1 MKIPRLVLLK
11 ALDTLKPAL
20 ATKDLVFELTHY
32 FFTGKNILAY
42 NDLIGLE
49 IPFQTDFAGGLPGKL
64 LLGVLEKSLAKDVEL
79 LEGDKDSEMLLK
91 AGNARVHLSLL
102 PVDRVV
108 WQFPEF
114 NEQDSFKVDKALAE
128 IIGEMLISIGQNTS
142 MPDQLGIT
150 FQLWESDERWLD
162 LYSTDGN
169 TLSWARI
176 DQPEN
181 YRASRCTVSEEFCKQ
196 FHVLCTGSAQLIIE
210 EDCALA
216 KFENGIKLYG
226 RLVDVPNPKDFGE
239 KIDDLIPAPDKLIAI
254 PSRLKLAIER
264 ASIVLDNLPGA
275 PTEIS
280 IDRDKVLR
288 LYAKPNSHIE
298 LRDAIRLEGEHE
310 EITSYF
316 DPALIKRALDKRSQ
330 MYITKDALV
339 LRGPDNYYHMVSAI
353 GV

>member
-11 ALDTLKPAL
+11 TLNTLKPAL
-20 ATKDLVFELTHY
+20 ATKELVFELTHY

-42 NDLIGLE
+42 NDVIGME

-64 LLGVLEKSLAKDVEL
+64 LLGVLEKSLAKEVEL
-79 LEGDKDSEMLLK
+79 IEGDKDSEMLLK
-91 AGNARVHLSLL
+91 AGNARVNLSLL
-102 PVDRVV
+102 PIERVV

-114 NEQDSFKVDKALAE
+114 DEKNSFKVDKDLAV

-150 FQLWESDERWLD
+150 FNPWEFDEKWLD

-169 TLSWARI
+169 SLSWARI
-176 DQPEN
+176 DLPEN
-181 YRASRCTVSEEFCKQ
+181 YHAKRCTVSEEFCKQ
-196 FHVLCTGSAQLIIE
+196 FKALCDGSAQLIIE
-210 EDCALA
+210 DDCALA
-216 KFENGIKLYG
+216 QFENGIKLYG
-226 RLVDVPNPKDFGE
+226 RLVDVPSPRNFED
-239 KIDDLIPAPDKLIAI
+239 KIDGLIPEPDKLISI
-254 PSRLKLAIER
+254 PARLKLAIDR
-264 ASIVLDNLPGA
+264 ATVVLDNLPGA
-275 PTEIS
+275 TTELS

-288 LYAKPNSHIE
+288 LYAKPNSHTE
-298 LRDAIRLEGEHE
+298 LRDAIRLNEDHE

-330 MYITKDALV
+330 MCVTKDALI
-339 LRGPDNYYHMVSAI
+339 LRGPDNYYHLVSAV